1 MVGGHLRR
9 ILDSGFVVIGEGE
22 DDSIWLYDHTEFVR
36 ERDNF
41 VSLFFDKGRY
51 SIVPLTTGWF
61 LQRPFDLDFDPYEID
76 CKGEY
81 EYSKIHPY
89 LDSTLSDMF
98 NKIDLSS
105 NHQLEAREL
114 NRFGNIIQN
123 S

>member
-1 MVGGHLRR
+1 M
-9 ILDSGFVVIGEGE
+9 
-22 DDSIWLYDHTEFVR
+22 
-36 ERDNF
+36 
-41 VSLFFDKGRY
+41 
-51 SIVPLTTGWF
+51 
-61 LQRPFDLDFDPYEID
+61 QRPFDLDFDPYEID

-81 EYSKIHPY
+81 EYSKINPY

>member
-51 SIVPLTTGWF
+51 SIVPLTTG
-61 LQRPFDLDFDPYEID
+61 
-76 CKGEY
+76 
-81 EYSKIHPY
+81 
-89 LDSTLSDMF
+89 
-98 NKIDLSS
+98 
-105 NHQLEAREL
+105 
-114 NRFGNIIQN
+114 
-123 S
+123 